1 MKLTICE
8 TVIDVQK
15 AIKSHQNFIN
25 GNSSE
30 KVKKPYRDRLEKLID
45 KSNINGKLH

>member
-8 TVIDVQK
+8 TVIDIQK
-15 AIKSHQNFIN
+15 AIKSHQNIIN

-30 KVKKPYRDRLEKLID
+30 KVKKPYRDRLEKLIQCE
-45 KSNINGKLH
+45 KENAIAG